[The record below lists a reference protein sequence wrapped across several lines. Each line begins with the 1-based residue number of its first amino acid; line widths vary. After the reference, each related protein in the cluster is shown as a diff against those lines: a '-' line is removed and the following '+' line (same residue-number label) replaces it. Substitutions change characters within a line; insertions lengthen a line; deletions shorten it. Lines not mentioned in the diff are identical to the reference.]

1 MQVYIPNVGIGV
13 SGSRR
18 RRKDGLLDVV
28 VGSGMEDLS
37 QCVCSVTRPLRTDI
51 QSSSVEPI
59 PEPELMARFEGKNV
73 QEQVVR
79 FFRINNVR
87 RFMLKRP
94 FHRGQK
100 DKTNEYKS
108 LHVDRIV
115 YSTTHRFPNILRW
128 FEVKSTDT
136 VRVVGRQST

>member
-1 MQVYIPNVGIGV
+1 MGF

>member
-1 MQVYIPNVGIGV
+1 MKVNIHGLKESCCGWGPELPPESV
-13 SGSRR
+13 
-18 RRKDGLLDVV
+18 LLD
-28 VGSGMEDLS
+28 S
-37 QCVCSVTRPLRTDI
+37 TAPPDI

-59 PEPELMARFEGKNV
+59 PEPELMAKFEGKNV

-79 FFRINNVR
+79 FFRINHVR

-94 FHRGQK
+94 FHRGPK
-100 DKTNEYKS
+100 DKTNEYKT

-115 YSTTHRFPNILRW
+115 YTTTHRFPNILRW

-136 VRVVGRQST
+136 VCGV

>member
-1 MQVYIPNVGIGV
+1 
-13 SGSRR
+13 
-18 RRKDGLLDVV
+18 
-28 VGSGMEDLS
+28 MEDLS

-136 VRVVGRQST
+136 VRVVVRQST